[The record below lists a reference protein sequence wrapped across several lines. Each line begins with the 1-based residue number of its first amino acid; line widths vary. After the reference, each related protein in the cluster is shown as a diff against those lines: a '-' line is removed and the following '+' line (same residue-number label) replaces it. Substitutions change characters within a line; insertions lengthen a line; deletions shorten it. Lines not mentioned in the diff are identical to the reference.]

1 MSYALDSLVALAQ
14 ATFEVKEVEEEHME
28 SPPEP
33 HDILINFFQTLNTI
47 NLKNKTLNTDEWKH
61 WKKPTIIK
69 KFESNASNFNVNNK
83 KKRKKKKSKKEEV
96 VFFKDDEKKD
106 EINCKQQEEALQEEE
121 SYVGEEINPND
132 FEGTLEKEVNLT
144 PDEDTVQLFEDEDFN
159 MDLANSDTA
168 NANTFEVTENIE
180 EDVEFNHHQYQKQD
194 DFFDITDT
202 LKEIQQSEESNY
214 QIEYPH
220 QVEFFE
226 EEEEEDFYDFLKV
239 KKSKQKTKKNKKNN
253 NNNNK
258 KNNNKIKEI
267 LFNKIKN
274 EFQQEED
281 LNLNVYYQRT
291 KPYFPK
297 LPSMIIHLPYTESQL
312 IKSYD
317 FENVI
322 LKMDTNNYFYRTL
335 CYIVNSTKIQKK
347 FESEKIVLLEEKNR
361 LLKLEELED
370 GEELEDVGE
379 FSIENVYCN
388 LKNKRQD
395 LNNFFEEDDEILKLM
410 MLELDIDE
418 KFTNDIRG
426 WKNEVD
432 EYSSI
437 NFTNNYNNQTMVFP
451 VLPLKL

>member
-239 KKSKQKTKKNKKNN
+239 KK
-253 NNNNK
+253 
-258 KNNNKIKEI
+258 
-267 LFNKIKN
+267 
-274 EFQQEED
+274 
-281 LNLNVYYQRT
+281 T